1 MDTSHPA
8 IHFSIGLVYATAMA
22 QAQMGLLK
30 SRACRYEN
38 TIELNGKSPF
48 YKELKNI
55 NGIESISLSMSSVLN
70 AWMHELPMQQ
80 PDGSVKHYYT
90 IQIPT
95 DTAFLSTMHI
105 HQLAGVSPA
114 KAYQEYSHPVFI
126 NESYARILNIDASK
140 IGHNLREFDTF
151 SDSLSI
157 LAGIIENFPFNSLK
171 EEIAG
176 QKISFAPESSL
187 TRAGMFIQARL
198 HPETRHE
205 TLAQI
210 KELWEKMYDGREF
223 QYTDMHQQFMQRNK
237 IITTLSK
244 ILISYSLIAMVLT
257 CFGLFGISW
266 YAVRHRT
273 REIAIRKVHG
283 ALNRQIV
290 WALNRSFL
298 WQILIAYTI
307 AIPLVWWLMEH
318 WLAQFAY
325 RASATW
331 WNFVLPLAL
340 VLVVTGITVTIHSY
354 RAARSNPTESLK
366 TE

>member
-1 MDTSHPA
+1 MAVIPGLYISRKLSRQTLSEYSHNYTGRRKQQQ
-8 IHFSIGLVYATAMA
+8 IWILVTLQFIFSIGLVYATAMA

-105 HQLAGVSPA
+105 RQLAGVSPA

-157 LAGIIENFPFNSLK
+157 LAGIIENSLSIHWK
-171 EEIAG
+171 KKIAG
-176 QKISFAPESSL
+176 QKNLFC
-187 TRAGMFIQARL
+187 TRKQPDQSR
-198 HPETRHE
+198 
-205 TLAQI
+205 
-210 KELWEKMYDGREF
+210 YV
-223 QYTDMHQQFMQRNK
+223 YTSQTTPRN
-237 IITTLSK
+237 TS
-244 ILISYSLIAMVLT
+244 
-257 CFGLFGISW
+257 
-266 YAVRHRT
+266 
-273 REIAIRKVHG
+273 
-283 ALNRQIV
+283 
-290 WALNRSFL
+290 
-298 WQILIAYTI
+298 
-307 AIPLVWWLMEH
+307 
-318 WLAQFAY
+318 
-325 RASATW
+325 
-331 WNFVLPLAL
+331 
-340 VLVVTGITVTIHSY
+340 
-354 RAARSNPTESLK
+354 
-366 TE
+366 